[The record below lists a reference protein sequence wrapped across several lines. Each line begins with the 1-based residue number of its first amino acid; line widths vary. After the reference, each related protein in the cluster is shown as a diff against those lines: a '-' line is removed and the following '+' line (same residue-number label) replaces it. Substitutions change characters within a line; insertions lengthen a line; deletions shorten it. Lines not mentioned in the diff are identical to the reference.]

1 MVDNQTY
8 LISKLFEIQNM
19 YNTVYTESCTVEDT
33 QYTYIVPWLQVSTSA
48 QGLNMV
54 STEKLFSKSW
64 LVCDP
69 LQEYDRTSCRP
80 SDLVRIQWQP
90 LRRGLAEFG
99 INWYHFG
106 L

>member
-1 MVDNQTY
+1 MSGN
-8 LISKLFEIQNM
+8 
-19 YNTVYTESCTVEDT
+19 YNYYIESCTTNT
-33 QYTYIVPWLQVSTSA
+33 QYTWLHVSTSA

-54 STEKLFSKSW
+54 STEHLFSKSC
-64 LVCDP
+64 LVPDP

-99 INWYHFG
+99 MTCHHFG